1 MCNDGHRPHNRRHR
15 EDVTLMDQ
23 HSTPTRSSTPVISG
37 LSDCTGARTSVLAVL
52 VGSDFTERCGAEGS
66 RLSPGVASG

>member
-1 MCNDGHRPHNRRHR
+1 
-15 EDVTLMDQ
+15 MDQ